1 MLCGF
6 LRIVLVFYQEFSLE
20 TKLNQR
26 VDTKVALRSSITDS
40 RNGEAKPSYYSHN
53 STYVRIVLLTWNEG
67 GRALNFNDWVRLIEL
82 FISFLQVLAWPL
94 VIFGILFFFR
104 QPLRNF
110 LDSIVEVNFKAGP
123 IETTARRDK
132 LIELS
137 ASLGA
142 ATAHWSDVTT
152 GEKGAPGGTPMP
164 DIERTK
170 KLAQTI
176 SELMTPDAAERMER
190 ATILW
195 VDDRPANNTY
205 ERQALEALGVQITI
219 SKSTEDALDRL
230 RRKPYDVILSDMSR
244 PPDPQAGYTLLNK
257 LKEMQITTPYIIY
270 AGSKRPEHVAKA
282 KELGAFG
289 TTNDP
294 QELLELVIQAV
305 KK

>member
-1 MLCGF
+1 MIKG
-6 LRIVLVFYQEFSLE
+6 
-20 TKLNQR
+20 
-26 VDTKVALRSSITDS
+26 A
-40 RNGEAKPSYYSHN
+40 
-53 STYVRIVLLTWNEG
+53 STLSF
-67 GRALNFNDWVRLIEL
+67 ADWVKLIEL

-104 QPLRNF
+104 QPLRKF

-123 IETTARRDK
+123 IETSARRDR

-137 ASLGA
+137 TSLGA
-142 ATAHWSDVTT
+142 ATAHWSDVTPGTT
-152 GEKGAPGGTPMP
+152 GEAGGIPVP

-170 KLAQTI
+170 KLAQSI
-176 SELMTPDAAERMER
+176 SELMTPNIAERMER
-190 ATILW
+190 AMILW

-230 RRKPYDVILSDMSR
+230 QHKSYDVILSDMSR
-244 PPDPQAGYTLLNK
+244 PPDPQAGYTLLSK
-257 LKEMQITTPYIIY
+257 LKEMQIATPYIIY

-294 QELLELVIQAV
+294 QELLELVIQAM